1 MKAPRKNNRKK
12 AQWLLPALM
21 VVVPPVLSA
30 EPTTSKVNEK
40 AKAADVMVV
49 KAERSEANVN
59 LAGAGMTTD
68 DVEIGPLGKRS
79 RLDTPYS
86 TTTVTEAMIANQ
98 QAKNVNDLAEIQR
111 VQPDAGAR
119 WH

>member
-1 MKAPRKNNRKK
+1 MKAPKKNNRKK

-30 EPTTSKVNEK
+30 EPATSNASEK
-40 AKAADVMVV
+40 TKAADVMIV
-49 KAERSEANVN
+49 KAEHSEANTN

-79 RLDTPYS
+79 RLDLS
-86 TTTVTEAMIANQ
+86 LIH
-98 QAKNVNDLAEIQR
+98 I
-111 VQPDAGAR
+111 
-119 WH
+119 